1 MRLRHARERRTTSA
15 QTRHVAPSIAPSTTS
30 AQQHHTRTAHSV
42 PVATHSLTGNG
53 LLDNTKTSLKEAT
66 SAKTGFTLGLGL

>member
-42 PVATHSLTGNG
+42 PVAARSLRENS
-53 LLDNTKTSLKEAT
+53 LDDTTKASLKEAAF
-66 SAKTGFTLGLGL
+66 AKTGFTLEL

>member
-30 AQQHHTRTAHSV
+30 AQQPHTRTAHSV
-42 PVATHSLTGNG
+42 PVAARSLRDNNS
-53 LLDNTKTSLKEAT
+53 LDDTTKASLMVAA
-66 SAKTGFTLGLGL
+66 SAKTGFTLEL